1 MTGDWC
7 IGGTTLVS
15 NEYDT
20 AFEGIAVKIGDKVIG
35 TYQGLGGTFATFV
48 DCCLRKKTLAGFH
61 QKGLLSRAAVKDK
74 TLTLTLSGNHS
85 RPKRI
90 EIMDIALQNVGAY
103 PHKGVD
109 TAFIIGVKSENK
121 TKKGR

>member
-1 MTGDWC
+1 MTGDWSK
-7 IGGTTLVS
+7 GGTTLVS

-20 AFEGIAVKIGDKVIG
+20 AFEGIALKIGDKVIG

-61 QKGLLSRAAVKDK
+61 QKDLIAGAAVKDK
-74 TLTLTLSGNHS
+74 TLSLTLSGNHT
-85 RPKRI
+85 RPKLT
-90 EIMDIALQNVGAY
+90 EMMDIALQNVGAY
-103 PHKGVD
+103 PHKVVD
-109 TAFIIGVKSENK
+109 TAFSIGVKSENK

>member
-1 MTGDWC
+1 M
-7 IGGTTLVS
+7 VS

-20 AFEGIAVKIGDKVIG
+20 AFEGITLKIGDKVIG

-61 QKGLLSRAAVKDK
+61 QKDLIAGAAVKDK
-74 TLTLTLSGNHS
+74 TLSLTLSGNHT
-85 RPKRI
+85 RPKLK
-90 EIMDIALQNVGAY
+90 EMMDIALQNVGAY
-103 PHKGVD
+103 PHEGVV
-109 TAFIIGVKSENK
+109 TAFSIGVKSENK

>member
-7 IGGTTLVS
+7 KGGTTLIS

-35 TYQGLGGTFATFV
+35 TYQGLGGTFASFV
-48 DCCLRKKTLAGFH
+48 DCCLRKKVLAGFH
-61 QKGLLSRAAVKDK
+61 EKGFLSGAAVKGK
-74 TLTLTLSGNHS
+74 TLTLTLSGNHT
-85 RPKRI
+85 RPKLM
-90 EIMDIALQNVGAY
+90 EILDIALQNVGAY
-103 PHKGVD
+103 PHEGVN
-109 TAFIIGVKSENK
+109 TEYSIGVKSGNK

>member
-1 MTGDWC
+1 M
-7 IGGTTLVS
+7 VS
-15 NEYDT
+15 KEYEA

-61 QKGLLSRAAVKDK
+61 EKGLLSRASVKENA
-74 TLTLTLSGNHS
+74 LTLTLSGNHT
-85 RPKRI
+85 RPKLV

-103 PHKGVD
+103 PHKGVE
-109 TAFIIGVKSENK
+109 TAYSIGVKTEDK

>member
-7 IGGTTLVS
+7 KGGTTLIS

-20 AFEGIAVKIGDKVIG
+20 AFEGIALEIGDKVIG

-61 QKGLLSRAAVKDK
+61 QKGLIAGAAVKDK
-74 TLTLTLSGNHS
+74 TLSLTLSGNHS
-85 RPKRI
+85 RPNLA
-90 EIMDIALQNVGAY
+90 EMMDIALQNVGAY

-109 TAFIIGVKSENK
+109 TAFFIGVKSENK

>member
-1 MTGDWC
+1 M
-7 IGGTTLVS
+7 VS

-20 AFEGIAVKIGDKVIG
+20 AFEGITLKIDDKIIG

-48 DCCLRKKTLAGFH
+48 DCCLRKKTLAGFCET
-61 QKGLLSRAAVKDK
+61 GLISGAAVKDQ
-74 TLTLTLSGNHS
+74 TLSLTLSGNHT
-85 RPKRI
+85 RPKLI

-103 PHKGVD
+103 PHEGID
-109 TAFIIGVKSENK
+109 TAFLIGVKSANK